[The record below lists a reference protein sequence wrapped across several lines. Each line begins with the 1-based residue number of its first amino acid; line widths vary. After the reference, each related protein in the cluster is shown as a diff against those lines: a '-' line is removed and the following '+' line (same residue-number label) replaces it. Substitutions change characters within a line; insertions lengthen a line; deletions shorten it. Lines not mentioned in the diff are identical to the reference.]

1 MPKRLEIESKEETL
15 PRLIQRGESAS
26 LFLTS
31 DAFRH
36 RRPSDVSEARSEA
49 SWLRAGSALR
59 IKMAGHPSKW
69 SSPRTFATEGSERA
83 PLADERGA
91 LITFMAEGW
100 EHAPHQD
107 GKPPE

>member
-1 MPKRLEIESKEETL
+1 MEIESEEETV
-15 PRLIQRGESAS
+15 PRLIQTGESAPS
-26 LFLTS
+26 FLTS

-36 RRPSDVSEARSEA
+36 RGPSDVSEARSQP
-49 SWLRAGSALR
+49 SWLRAGSALHT
-59 IKMAGHPSKW
+59 KTAGHQSKCN
-69 SSPRTFATEGSERA
+69 SLRTFATEGSERA

-107 GKPPE
+107 GRPPE

>member
-1 MPKRLEIESKEETL
+1 MAEGWE
-15 PRLIQRGESAS
+15 
-26 LFLTS
+26 
-31 DAFRH
+31 
-36 RRPSDVSEARSEA
+36 
-49 SWLRAGSALR
+49 RA
-59 IKMAGHPSKW
+59 
-69 SSPRTFATEGSERA
+69 FATEGSERA